1 MRIAHYNQTAVS
13 SPSWNTLH
21 GRANALRLEQDDVL
35 NFRGL
40 KRALQINSIKSTSCD
55 KLVLVTLSLV
65 VAPSRSP
72 RHHHTSIVGQNF
84 CVKLTQLGCK
94 YSALPSHLLSFSVF
108 ITSCTDVNVN
118 QDTEGATFSGG
129 VNCCGE

>member
-1 MRIAHYNQTAVS
+1 MAKA
-13 SPSWNTLH
+13 TL
-21 GRANALRLEQDDVL
+21 A
-35 NFRGL
+35 
-40 KRALQINSIKSTSCD
+40 
-55 KLVLVTLSLV
+55 
-65 VAPSRSP
+65 APSSA

-108 ITSCTDVNVN
+108 ITSCRHVNVN
-118 QDTEGATFSGG
+118 RDTEGATFSEG